1 MIRRNVGRS
10 KGFWWCRSGGMGHR
24 EILKSRG
31 DNKFVIQVTTE
42 QIFVVTNFILE
53 VPSAVFDQ
61 LSSNN
66 KIQYALLSMIMS
78 ITTMLI
84 CIAQLIYKGREGKVS
99 WKWKE
104 KVPWFYY
111 PSPSYKPFGS
121 LSDIIGLLCSFFECV
136 FATIEYSLYCRHTA
150 NPIKISSWPLMF
162 SFCLLCSKF
171 QKNSQKKTSF
181 TKDESCLIS

>member
-1 MIRRNVGRS
+1 MI
-10 KGFWWCRSGGMGHR
+10 
-24 EILKSRG
+24 LYPYLLY
-31 DNKFVIQVTTE
+31 IQYPIIRVSLE
-42 QIFVVTNFILE
+42 QIFVVTSFILE

-84 CIAQLIYKGREGKVS
+84 CIAQLIYKGREGKFS

-104 KVPWFYY
+104 KVSWFYY

-181 TKDESCLIS
+181 TKD